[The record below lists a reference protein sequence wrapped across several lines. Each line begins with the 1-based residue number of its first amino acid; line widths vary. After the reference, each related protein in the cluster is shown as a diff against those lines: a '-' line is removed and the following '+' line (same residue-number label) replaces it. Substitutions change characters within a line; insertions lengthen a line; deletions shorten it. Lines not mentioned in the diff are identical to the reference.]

1 MIGRRGFLQSTGGAI
16 AAGAALSGVLGRA
29 ARAAGNGTANCAGAT
44 ISDGTLSRFR
54 SRISGAVI
62 LPSDSVYGSAR
73 LVYNQRF
80 DPYPSIIVRPGS
92 ESDIARS
99 IEFARINGIR
109 MVVRSGGHSYIGASG
124 GTGMVLDM
132 SSMNAVAPLG
142 DGMFRIGS
150 GARLKRVYG
159 DLRCNGNWTIP
170 CGSCDTVGFG
180 GIAQGGGFGYLQRA
194 AGLTCDRVR
203 SARVVLA
210 DGTAVDASPDADADL
225 YWAIRGG
232 GGGSFGVATHFDVEA
247 IPYQTLRVSLWYWPL
262 SVAQQALELMVDLQ
276 QSGEIPRTVTAALV
290 FNVGAAALSPPQCV
304 AVLFSTASPAETV
317 AIKQLFV
324 GSNGIP
330 ATPGLGYD
338 YDAESPACDPMEVTE
353 HAWYRAKSA
362 MVYGAPASDTGEAIR
377 EWLQRR
383 LSDPL
388 LGGSNYGSMNFLT
401 LGGAVADVSP
411 GDTAFPHRQSL
422 LEVQFLGYLTQA
434 SPAAVRANDHWIR
447 GTYADVFP
455 RISLSGSGCYV
466 NYCDDDLL
474 ESQWPGL
481 YWGANYPRLQATK
494 RRVDPA
500 DFFHGRQTVR
510 V

>member
-1 MIGRRGFLQSTGGAI
+1 MIGRRRFLQSTGGVI
-16 AAGAALSGVLGRA
+16 AAGAAFSGVLGRA
-29 ARAAGNGTANCAGAT
+29 ARAAGNGGANCAGAT

-54 SRISGAVI
+54 SRIAGTVI
-62 LPSDSVYGSAR
+62 LPSDSAYGSAR

-80 DPYPSIIVRPGS
+80 DPYPSIIVRPSS

-132 SSMNAVAPLG
+132 SSMNEIAPLG

-180 GIAQGGGFGYLQRA
+180 GIAQGGGFGYLQRS

-210 DGTAVDASPDADADL
+210 DGTAVDASPDGDSDL
-225 YWAIRGG
+225 HWAIRGG

-276 QSGEIPRTVTAALV
+276 ESGAIPRAVTGGLV
-290 FNVGAAALSPPQCV
+290 FNGYAAATSPPQCIG
-304 AVLFSTASPAETV
+304 VLFSTASPSETES
-317 AIKQLFV
+317 IKRLFV
-324 GSNGIP
+324 GPNGIP

-338 YDAESPACDPMEVTE
+338 YDAESPACNPVEVAE
-353 HAWYRAKSA
+353 HSWYRAKSA
-362 MVYGAPASDTGEAIR
+362 MVYGMPAADTGEVIR
-377 EWLQRR
+377 DWMERR
-383 LSDPL
+383 LADPL
-388 LGGSNYGSMNFLT
+388 LGVSNGAAMNFLT
-401 LGGAVADVSP
+401 LGGAVADIGP
-411 GDTAFPHRQSL
+411 ADTAFPHRHSL
-422 LEVQFLGYLTQA
+422 LEVQFLGNLNQA
-434 SPAAVRANDHWIR
+434 SPAGIRANDAWLR

-455 RISLSGSGCYV
+455 RISLAGSGCYV

-481 YWGANYPRLQATK
+481 YWGANYSQLQATK
-494 RRVDPA
+494 RRVDPW

-510 V
+510 I